1 MPAQNRIA
9 TGPARVTLT
18 RTEGKYR
25 LAVNGEPFFVKGA
38 GGGREHLDVLALRGA
53 NAIRTWSTSEAEAL
67 LDEAH
72 AAGLMVLMGLR
83 VVPGRHGFDYDD
95 ANAVARQLA
104 SLTDEVRAYKDHPAL
119 LAWGI
124 GNELNLRSE
133 NPSVWNAVNDI
144 AAMIHDVDA
153 NHPATTMLAGI
164 AKPVVEAIAE
174 RAGELDFL
182 CIQMYG
188 NIVNAP
194 RLIADSGYEGPYLF
208 TEWGAT
214 GHWEVSTTDW
224 GAPIEQTSSEK
235 ADAILERYRA
245 AILGDPERCMG
256 SFVFLWGQKQERT
269 PTWYGLFTEEGEQT
283 EAIDAMQHVWTGSWP
298 EHRAPRL
305 TEVSVDGKGRYDDVR
320 LKAGRR
326 YTAAVSS
333 DDESG
338 TPPSGLR
345 VRAEI
350 LPEAT
355 ELGEGGD
362 YEPRPGA
369 VAGLIDEASPQTIVF
384 SAPSD
389 PGPYR
394 LLVYLLDAHGNAA
407 TANLPFLVE

>member
-1 MPAQNRIA
+1 M
-9 TGPARVTLT
+9 
-18 RTEGKYR
+18 
-25 LAVNGEPFFVKGA
+25 AVNGEPFFVKGA
-38 GGGREHLDVLALRGA
+38 GGGRAHLEALASRGA
-53 NAIRTWSTSEAEAL
+53 NAIRTWSTSEAGAL

-83 VVPGRHGFDYDD
+83 VVPERHGFDYDD

-104 SLTDEVRAYKDHPAL
+104 SLSEEVRACKDHPAL

-133 NPSVWNAVNDI
+133 NASVWNAVNDI
-144 AAMIHDVDA
+144 AAMIHDVDG

-164 AKPVVEAIAE
+164 RRPVVEAIAD

-188 NIVNAP
+188 NIINAR
-194 RLIADSGYEGPYLF
+194 RLIADSGYEGPYLV

-224 GAPIEQTSSEK
+224 EAPIEQTSSEK

-269 PTWYGLFTEEGEQT
+269 PTWYGLFTEAGEQT
-283 EAIDAMQHVWTGSWP
+283 EAIDVMQYVWTGSWP

-305 TEVSVDGKGRYDDVR
+305 TEVSVDGKGRYDNVR
-320 LKAGRR
+320 LNAGRR

-333 DDESG
+333 DEEPG
-338 TPPSGLR
+338 APPSGLR
-345 VRAEI
+345 VRAEV

-362 YEPRPGA
+362 YEPRPSA
-369 VAGLIDEASPQTIVF
+369 VPGLIDEVSPQSIVVR
-384 SAPSD
+384 APSE
-389 PGPYR
+389 PGPHR
-394 LLVYLLDAHGNAA
+394 LFVYLLDAHGHAA